1 MYDASDAQ
9 DDGAGD
15 GQWMTYAELGQHRG
29 ISARAAVRM
38 TQRQRLR
45 RQPGNDG
52 KVRIW
57 VPRDMLEPARRAS
70 QRPVRNDSAGDE
82 TGAVAAMQA
91 AFQTTL
97 AAKDEVIAAQGSLI
111 SELRVNLEDAKAAAQ
126 KAEHD
131 RNAAQTIAEELA
143 RVAAERKARGRLR
156 RAWDGWRGR

>member
-15 GQWMTYAELGQHRG
+15 GQWMTYAELGLHRG

-70 QRPVRNDSAGDE
+70 QPASHRPVRNDSAGDE

-97 AAKDEVIAAQGSLI
+97 AAKNEVIAAKAGEVEALQG
-111 SELRVNLEDAKAAAQ
+111 
-126 KAEHD
+126 
-131 RNAAQTIAEELA
+131 
-143 RVAAERKARGRLR
+143 
-156 RAWDGWRGR
+156 